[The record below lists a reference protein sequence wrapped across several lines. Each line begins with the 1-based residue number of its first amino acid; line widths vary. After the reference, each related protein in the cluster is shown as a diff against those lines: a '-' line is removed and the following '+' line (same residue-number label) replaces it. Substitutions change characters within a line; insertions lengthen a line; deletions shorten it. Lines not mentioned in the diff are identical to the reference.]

1 VELAAEVVPL
11 AKRSEAPTP
20 ADTPRRFFL
29 TGVIKPVSESLG
41 MYLQADKPLFPILCL
56 HHPSRGA
63 LRPSRGARGGAGR
76 PHKKMRRKKR
86 SLKPPVHLAP
96 TKPLP

>member
-1 VELAAEVVPL
+1 MELAAEVVPL
-11 AKRSEAPTP
+11 AKRSEAPIT

-29 TGVIKPVSESLG
+29 TGVIPVSESLG

-76 PHKKMRRKKR
+76 PPEKKEVIEV
-86 SLKPPVHLAP
+86 P
-96 TKPLP
+96 